1 MFFNTLVSKNNNS
14 HPDTLQTNDDIQ
26 YTTSSFFT
34 QSDISIEDNWIITAC
49 ISMNKSKV
57 DFTRL
62 NKCLVL
68 HQGYTYKN
76 ELSPRLAVQKKF
88 KNSVAVFAG
97 ISKVFSPSTLSELL
111 SSTGAISTNLEA

>member
-49 ISMNKSKV
+49 ISINKSKV

-62 NKCLVL
+62 NKCPVL

-88 KNSVAVFAG
+88 KNSVAVFCRHFK
-97 ISKVFSPSTLSELL
+97 SVFSIYTFRITL
-111 SSTGAISTNLEA
+111 INRYYQY